1 VRRKAWDA
9 AALPLKEDCVPYLVK
24 RSGGREISGLKAY
37 EQ

>member
-1 VRRKAWDA
+1 VRRKGWDEG
-9 AALPLKEDCVPYLVK
+9 ALALWEAGVPYLVK